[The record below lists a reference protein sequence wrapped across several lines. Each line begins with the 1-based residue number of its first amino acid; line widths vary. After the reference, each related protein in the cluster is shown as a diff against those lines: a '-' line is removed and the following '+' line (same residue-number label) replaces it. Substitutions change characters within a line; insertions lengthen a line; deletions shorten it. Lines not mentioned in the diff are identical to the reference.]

1 MQNKE
6 SSSSSTKKRRA
17 RKSKSSIL
25 SKKDIEKQVV
35 DLLEKA
41 DEAIRNDMKIAQ
53 KYALQAR
60 KIQMRTRIK
69 FPSQWKKRFCKHCK
83 SFLSP
88 GINCRVRLSSTNK
101 VIAIKCFQC
110 EKYTRIPYY
119 RRTEEK
125 NERKDK

>member
-6 SSSSSTKKRRA
+6 PSSSSAKRRRS
-17 RKSKSSIL
+17 RKSRSTIL
-25 SKKDIEKQVV
+25 SKKDIEQQVI

-41 DEAIRNDMKIAQ
+41 DEVIKNDIDMAQ

-60 KIQMRTRIK
+60 KIQMRTRIQ
-69 FPSQWKKRFCKHCK
+69 FPPQWKKRFCKHCK

-110 EKYTRIPYY
+110 DKYTRIPYY

>member
-6 SSSSSTKKRRA
+6 SSSSSVKKRRS

-25 SKKDIEKQVV
+25 SKKDIEQQII

-41 DEAIRNDMKIAQ
+41 DEVIKNDMDMAQ

-60 KIQMRTRIK
+60 KTQMRTRMK
-69 FPSQWKKRFCKHCK
+69 FPPRWKKRFCKHCK

-110 EKYTRIPYY
+110 DKYTRIPYY
-119 RRTEEK
+119 RRMEEK
-125 NERKDK
+125 NERKD

>member
-6 SSSSSTKKRRA
+6 SSSSSSKRRS
-17 RKSKSSIL
+17 RKSRSSIL
-25 SKKDIEKQVV
+25 SKKDIEKQII

-41 DEAIRNDMKIAQ
+41 DEAIGNDVEMAQ

-60 KIQMRTRIK
+60 KIQMRTRVK
-69 FPSQWKKRFCKHCK
+69 FPPQWKKRFCKYCK

-110 EKYTRIPYY
+110 DKYTRIPYY

-125 NERKDK
+125 NERKDQ

>member
-1 MQNKE
+1 MHKKR
-6 SSSSSTKKRRA
+6 SSSSSSKRRS

-25 SKKDIEKQVV
+25 SKKDIDKQIV

-41 DEAIRNDMKIAQ
+41 DEVIRTDMEMAQ
-53 KYALQAR
+53 KYASQAR
-60 KIQMRTRIK
+60 KIQMRTRVK
-69 FPSQWKKRFCKHCK
+69 FPPQWKKRFCKHCK

-88 GINCRVRLSSTNK
+88 GINCRVRLSSTNR

-110 EKYTRIPYY
+110 DKYTRIPYY

-125 NERKDK
+125 NERKD

>member
-6 SSSSSTKKRRA
+6 SSSSSSKRRS

-25 SKKDIEKQVV
+25 SKKDIEKQIV

-41 DEAIRNDMKIAQ
+41 DETIGNNMEMAQ

-60 KIQMRTRIK
+60 KIQMRTRTK
-69 FPSQWKKRFCKHCK
+69 FPPQWKKRFCKHCK
-83 SFLSP
+83 SFLSA
-88 GINCRVRLSSTNK
+88 GVNCRVRLSSTNK

-110 EKYTRIPYY
+110 DKYTRIPYY

-125 NERKDK
+125 NEKKD